1 MAKWAGI
8 DIRIGADTRT
18 LGRDLRKAD
27 GLVGKFS
34 KAASTA
40 LTGVAIAATGA
51 AIKIGVDGVKAYVED
66 EKAARTLAV
75 TLENVTKAKESQVA
89 AVEDYI
95 TKTQF
100 AAGVADDELRPAFA
114 RLIRSTQDI
123 AKSQKILN
131 VALDVSKGTGKSL
144 DSVVA
149 ALGKSYDGS
158 NASLS
163 RLGLGLDATLLKE
176 GEFSDIM
183 KQLRHDFQ
191 GFAEADANTMEGKL
205 ARLNLRFN
213 ETKEQI
219 GGILLQGLDP
229 LMEWFQTAEGEEA
242 IQNFMKGLKATFQAI
257 ADLVPIVISGL
268 KKLGT
273 LASGLNI
280 NFEDIMTPE
289 MLAAAAAFRVA
300 LPLGLPAATLAG
312 VTAWAVAH
320 DSLHPA
326 QVTGNVDKN
335 LTVTSMFDKV
345 AAKNAELAPTL
356 IGAGVNVKGVN
367 PVMGFSG
374 TSVMLPKQQ
383 TININVSGAVDPA
396 GTAIAV
402 QRAINKSNRLG
413 IGGAYLG
420 TGLG

>member
-1 MAKWAGI
+1 MAKFAGI

-34 KAASTA
+34 RAASTA

-75 TLENVTKAKESQVA
+75 TLENVVKAKESQIA
-89 AVEDYI
+89 GVEDYI
-95 TKTQF
+95 TKTMF

-123 AKSQKILN
+123 TKSQKILN

-205 ARLNLRFN
+205 ARLNLRFS

-219 GGILLQGLDP
+219 GGILLQGLEP

-242 IQNFMKGLKATFQAI
+242 IQGFMKGLKTTFQAI
-257 ADLVPIVISGL
+257 ADLVPYVIDGL
-268 KKLGT
+268 KKLGS

-280 NFEDIMTPE
+280 SFDDIMTPE

-320 DSLHPA
+320 DARNPA
-326 QVTGNVDKN
+326 QRVGNYKPNAGLVDQYNMKIQNDLTASPFEFRNSKAWGTGQY
-335 LTVTSMFDKV
+335 
-345 AAKNAELAPTL
+345 
-356 IGAGVNVKGVN
+356 
-367 PVMGFSG
+367 GFSG
-374 TSVMLPKQQ
+374 TGIV
-383 TININVSGAVDPA
+383 INVSGAVDPA

-402 QRAINKSNRLG
+402 QKAINKGNRLG